1 MVRLQGVFRRR
12 QSGRQAGRVLAAAV
26 AATALLLS
34 PEIGTAGASAQPAVQ
49 SPPEPGPWRFPVG
62 ERAVYDVTF
71 GPARIGQGELKVEA
85 IDTLAAEPAYR
96 VAFEIAGG
104 PFFYKVDDRTVS
116 WIAPQPF
123 RSLRFE
129 QRLQEGDFR
138 RHRRYTFD
146 HQALT
151 YAQEDWDREAGGYRA
166 EPQRQDVPIPE
177 QALDE
182 IAYLYLVRSLPL
194 EVGRTY
200 TFNRYFKEDGNPVVL
215 QVLRR
220 ETVRVPAGRFE
231 TVVVRPIIQT
241 DGIFSEGGRAEVYL
255 TDDERRVIVQLRTR
269 MKIGEMNMYLKDYD
283 PGRGGDLMPTPGE
296 VATSEPE

>member
-1 MVRLQGVFRRR
+1 MKRAAGILTGVL
-12 QSGRQAGRVLAAAV
+12 LAS
-26 AATALLLS
+26 ALLLS
-34 PEIGTAGASAQPAVQ
+34 PTLGASAASAQPAMQ
-49 SPPEPGPWRFPVG
+49 SPPEPEAWRFPVG

-85 IDTLAAEPAYR
+85 IDTLASEPAYR
-96 VAFEIAGG
+96 VAFEISGG

-116 WIAPQPF
+116 WIAPRPF

-146 HQALT
+146 HRALT
-151 YAQEDWDREAGGYRA
+151 YDQEDWDREAGGYRA
-166 EPQRQDVPIPE
+166 VPQRQGVPIPE

-200 TFNRYFKEDGNPVVL
+200 TFERYFKEDGNPVVL

-255 TDDERRVIVQLRTR
+255 TDDERRLIVQLRTR
-269 MKIGEMNMYLKDYD
+269 MKVGEMNMYLSEYD
-283 PGRGGDLMPTPGE
+283 PGREDELMAPRDE
-296 VATSEPE
+296 VARSEPE